1 MVIDERTRH
10 LMYLGLEEKLGTEVT
25 DSLMQHLPP
34 VGWADVAT
42 RHDLEGQVLLLRT
55 DLEAQIGQ
63 LRTDLEAQI
72 ALLRYDI
79 EAQIGQLRTDL
90 EAQIAALRFEMNLL
104 RSDLL
109 REISESSQRNL
120 RWTVGAVLAGNAAV
134 VGAVVAGFLAIA

>member
-55 DLEAQIGQ
+55 DLEAQIG
-63 LRTDLEAQI
+63 R
-72 ALLRYDI
+72 
-79 EAQIGQLRTDL
+79 LRTDL

>member
-1 MVIDERTRH
+1 MVIHERTCH

-55 DLEAQIGQ
+55 DLEAQIG
-63 LRTDLEAQI
+63 R
-72 ALLRYDI
+72 
-79 EAQIGQLRTDL
+79 LRTDL

>member
-42 RHDLEGQVLLLRT
+42 RHDLEGQVLL
-55 DLEAQIGQ
+55 
-63 LRTDLEAQI
+63 
-72 ALLRYDI
+72 
-79 EAQIGQLRTDL
+79 LRTDL